1 MIFKYFSI
9 LQSVVYQPVS
19 KPPYY
24 LFTNLEAATEY
35 NFHVFACNGFTLEC
49 GQPSQVVKGITEDG
63 KSGPPSNVVAQ
74 CKFDNISDMNYVEVQ
89 WDMPEKPN
97 GLIEFYNVSCT
108 FQDTFGIS
116 EQFQKKNSK
125 KKILYPA
132 NHGQDAIQIRT

>member
-1 MIFKYFSI
+1 MVRCALLLLLLLFSS

-35 NFHVFACNGFTLEC
+35 TFHVYACNGYTLEC
-49 GQPSQVVKGITEDG
+49 GQPSKVVKGITEDG
-63 KSGPPSNVVAQ
+63 KAGPPSNVVAN

-108 FQDTFGIS
+108 FWNAFRI
-116 EQFQKKNSK
+116 
-125 KKILYPA
+125 
-132 NHGQDAIQIRT
+132 